1 MKTSTDLLLFI
12 GLGLFTI
19 LVGYHGVTDVAAA
32 PNGASS
38 TSSLKVSVISP

>member
-1 MKTSTDLLLFI
+1 MKTSTYLLLFI

-32 PNGASS
+32 LLRKLNEKIQHYAG
-38 TSSLKVSVISP
+38 